1 MKPDKVEMV
10 FDIIITSLKLGA
22 GCILLY
28 FMFQFSQGMEAW
40 VELDQVIR

>member
-1 MKPDKVEMV
+1 MNPKIEMM
-10 FDIIITSLKLGA
+10 FEIIITGLQLVA

-40 VELDQVIR
+40 VELDKVMR

>member
-1 MKPDKVEMV
+1 VNPKIEMM
-10 FDIIITSLKLGA
+10 FEIIITGLQLVA

-40 VELDQVIR
+40 VELDKVMR

>member
-1 MKPDKVEMV
+1 MFE
-10 FDIIITSLKLGA
+10 IIITGLQLVA

-40 VELDQVIR
+40 VELDKVMR